1 MTKKSTNGTVLLLL
15 VHKRDTMNPNPQT
28 STFQN
33 VARIIL
39 GSFMIIAVVG
49 HFTFSRQEFQA
60 QVPDWIPFFSKDFVV
75 IASGVVE
82 LLFGLSMVFLT
93 RYKVYVG
100 IALAVFY
107 VLIFP
112 GNIYQYTNH
121 VDGFTLDTDNA
132 RLIRLF
138 FQPVLILWALWSTGV
153 FKAWKEK
160 N

>member
-1 MTKKSTNGTVLLLL
+1 MT
-15 VHKRDTMNPNPQT
+15 PNPQT

-39 GSFMIIAVVG
+39 GSFMIIAAIG
-49 HFTFSRQEFQA
+49 HFSFSRQEFQA

-121 VDGFTLDTDNA
+121 VDGFTLDNDTA
-132 RLIRLF
+132 RLVRLF
-138 FQPVLILWALWSTGV
+138 FQPLLILWALWSTGV
-153 FKAWKEK
+153 FKAWKERK
-160 N
+160 AN

>member
-1 MTKKSTNGTVLLLL
+1 MNPHPHTNTVQNIARVLL
-15 VHKRDTMNPNPQT
+15 
-28 STFQN
+28 
-33 VARIIL
+33 
-39 GSFMIIAVVG
+39 GSAMVFAAIG
-49 HFTFSRQEFQA
+49 HFSFARQEFQA

-112 GNIYQYTNH
+112 GNIYQYTNR
-121 VDGFTLDTDNA
+121 VDGFTLDNDTA
-132 RLIRLF
+132 RLVRLF

-160 N
+160 A

>member
-1 MTKKSTNGTVLLLL
+1 
-15 VHKRDTMNPNPQT
+15 MNPNPQT
-28 STFQN
+28 STLQN
-33 VARIIL
+33 IARIIL
-39 GSFMIIAVVG
+39 GSFMVIAAIG
-49 HFTFSRQEFQA
+49 HFSFSRQEFQA

-112 GNIYQYTNH
+112 GNINQYVNH
-121 VDGFTLDTDNA
+121 IDAFTLSSDTA
-132 RLIRLF
+132 RLVRLF

-160 N
+160 A